1 MQTLGVGE
9 EVMLGELV
17 YLMYSVDTF
26 QKLRLQH
33 QRLWEWVG
41 TSGRASEPPICYHQK
56 GPTALAYQPLS
67 LLAGAGEFRL
77 A

>member
-17 YLMYSVDTF
+17 YLMYSIYTF

-41 TSGRASEPPICYHQK
+41 KSGRASEPPICYHQK

>member
-1 MQTLGVGE
+1 MLGV
-9 EVMLGELV
+9 LV
-17 YLMYSVDTF
+17 YLMYSIYTS

-41 TSGRASEPPICYHQK
+41 KSGRTSEPPICYHQK

-67 LLAGAGEFRL
+67 QLRHAGAGEFRL

>member
-9 EVMLGELV
+9 EVLLGVLV
-17 YLMYSVDTF
+17 YLMYSIYTF

-41 TSGRASEPPICYHQK
+41 KSGRASELPICYHQE
-56 GPTALAYQPLS
+56 GPTALTYQPLS
-67 LLAGAGEFRL
+67 LHAGAGEFRL